1 MAEGL
6 LVTRQAL
13 RTNCDLPR
21 LPNGFY
27 SEFRTDYLIS
37 YMRYFAVANYVGFYT
52 LRAAISS
59 QNSGLRSLWNLP
71 SAVLAFL
78 CIPRSRQVRSIMESN
93 SPDRRMTR
101 RFDMRLP
108 AIVRLEDR
116 GEIRTETQNVSAR
129 GVFFYLDRA
138 VSAGTKLEVTL
149 TFPPH
154 ITLTDAVR
162 VRFTARVIRVEHP
175 LPSARIGTAAMI
187 EDYEFLRS
195 NGAPDFLSAL
205 QKEWKATN

>member
-1 MAEGL
+1 
-6 LVTRQAL
+6 
-13 RTNCDLPR
+13 
-21 LPNGFY
+21 
-27 SEFRTDYLIS
+27 
-37 YMRYFAVANYVGFYT
+37 
-52 LRAAISS
+52 
-59 QNSGLRSLWNLP
+59 
-71 SAVLAFL
+71 
-78 CIPRSRQVRSIMESN
+78 MESN
-93 SPDRRMTR
+93 SPDRRMMR

-154 ITLTDAVR
+154 VTLTDAVR
-162 VRFTARVIRVEHP
+162 VRFTARVIRVENP

-187 EDYEFLRS
+187 ENYEFLRS

-205 QKEWKATN
+205 QREWKATN